1 MAKDLFLGVVG
12 AAAFQAAIGGSIRR
26 IDQLGKEIS
35 DLQASAKRI
44 QAVRV
49 RYDDRPM
56 GIRRARFFPTI
67 SPSGAT
73 FSRIRRSGMILPT
86 KHIRPDR
93 CLIGV
98 GGEVIGALERPMTM
112 SKLWDAIRRR
122 RSADTG
128 SPVVDYRWFVLA
140 LDLLYTIRAIEF
152 ERGVIRRARP

>member
-1 MAKDLFLGVVG
+1 
-12 AAAFQAAIGGSIRR
+12 
-26 IDQLGKEIS
+26 
-35 DLQASAKRI
+35 
-44 QAVRV
+44 
-49 RYDDRPM
+49 
-56 GIRRARFFPTI
+56 
-67 SPSGAT
+67 
-73 FSRIRRSGMILPT
+73 MILPT

-112 SKLWDAIRRR
+112 SKLWDAIRCR

-152 ERGVIRRARP
+152 ERGVIRRAEP